1 MMTVNLKPYVYK
13 KKENA
18 ALDADFAAGKD
29 YGWVRAG
36 QDNLFWRTG
45 LHWNVVSLTEVQ
57 RIFRRVEPVYG
68 KLCCGGHSFIM
79 ERLVLILK
87 DGTEL
92 DLYIGDDMEP
102 KAAALL
108 EYLKEGH
115 PEIVFGKPA
124 AVPPANAGVADQ

>member
-1 MMTVNLKPYVYK
+1 MMAVNLKPYVYK

-18 ALDADFAAGKD
+18 ALDADFAPGKD

-36 QDNLFWRTG
+36 RTAVFWRSG

-68 KLCCGGHSFIM
+68 KLCCGGNSFIM
-79 ERLVLILK
+79 EKLVLILK

-92 DLYIGDDMEP
+92 ELYIGDDIEK
-102 KAAALL
+102 KAIALL
-108 EYLKEGH
+108 DFLKDTH
-115 PEIVFGKPA
+115 PEILFGKP
-124 AVPPANAGVADQ
+124 

>member
-1 MMTVNLKPYVYK
+1 MSVNLKPYVYK
-13 KKENA
+13 KGENP
-18 ALDADFAAGKD
+18 ALDEEFSGAED
-29 YGWVRAG
+29 YGQIRPGKTAV
-36 QDNLFWRTG
+36 FWRSA
-45 LHWNVVSLTEVQ
+45 LRWHVVSLSEVQ
-57 RIFRRVEPVYG
+57 RIFRRVVPVYG

-108 EYLKEGH
+108 KTLQDAH
-115 PEIVFGKPA
+115 PEILFGKPKA
-124 AVPPANAGVADQ
+124 E

>member
-1 MMTVNLKPYVYK
+1 MAVNLKPYVYK
-13 KKENA
+13 KGTNP
-18 ALDADFAAGKD
+18 ALDEEFAAASD
-29 YGWVRAG
+29 YGWVRPG
-36 QDNLFWRTG
+36 QTAVFWRNG
-45 LHWNVVSLTEVQ
+45 LRWYAVALSEVQ
-57 RIFRRVEPVYG
+57 RIFRRVVPVYG

-108 EYLKEGH
+108 EFLKEGH

-124 AVPPANAGVADQ
+124 AVPPDNACTAGG